1 MGARTINSAFQ
12 EIASLINQFITI
24 MRFLVSMQP
33 TQTNPQDNW
42 RAIVDVY
49 KKHDKLAANLN
60 SSNRE
65 IRAEDL
71 SPEIASV
78 VFHSRRFPKRLKVTS
93 IAE

>member
-1 MGARTINSAFQ
+1 MEPNH
-12 EIASLINQFITI
+12 
-24 MRFLVSMQP
+24 
-33 TQTNPQDNW
+33 TNPQNRW

-65 IRAEDL
+65 ISAEDI

-78 VFHSRRFPKRLKVTS
+78 VFHSGKFPKRLKVTS